1 MTRERLDVGRALFFS
16 LPPCGGGPG
25 REVAPPSDLRRITP
39 LPPMLRIVDLP
50 RKGGGDKN
58 GIRT

>member
-1 MTRERLDVGRALFFS
+1 MSREPFSYS

-25 REVAPPSDLRRITP
+25 WGVAPNSDLGRDTP

-50 RKGGGDKN
+50 LKGGGNKN
-58 GIRT
+58 GIRS